1 MNSPGWQMPNVLL
14 DISGEITP
22 ERMKWLG
29 QSGEELRC
37 GCESKEKVKLDAV
50 KNNIAQDPR
59 MSGP

>member
-1 MNSPGWQMPNVLL
+1 MTPENEPPGQEVSNMLL
-14 DISGEITP
+14 GKNRGQLLVAP

-50 KNNIAQDPR
+50 KDNIA
-59 MSGP
+59 